1 MSLLKSLLFATLIL
15 LALQIKFQGQ
25 SLESHMTS
33 WIRTSTIPQYVVSAA
48 EGGAELVKDG
58 YNKTVSFVSEQSRQ
72 LESKASK

>member
-1 MSLLKSLLFATLIL
+1 MSLLKSLLFAVLIL

-25 SLESHMTS
+25 SLESHVAS
-33 WIRTSTIPQYVVSAA
+33 WARTSVIAQYVLSAA

-58 YNKTVSFVSEQSRQ
+58 YSKTVSFVSEQSRQ